1 MIGPDET
8 HDSSCPVSPQRP
20 SASSVP
26 PVQCPSMGVAQ
37 LGTQGWR
44 SAPMGFRTSTSYHSC
59 CRYTLLLLTFLAS
72 NFLLKTFLAAIQ
84 RLSKEKSC
92 CSLPRGLP
100 RPRWFFGVN
109 ILSTSSSFT
118 GNNFFCKSTSNTA
131 ATTFWWPSTILSLFA
146 QNCGDIGSSPT
157 STTGSIKYYF
167 CRI

>member
-1 MIGPDET
+1 MRHTTLAVQCP
-8 HDSSCPVSPQRP
+8 SSVPPPPVSPQ
-20 SASSVP
+20 
-26 PVQCPSMGVAQ
+26 QCPSMGVAQ

-44 SAPMGFRTSTSYHSC
+44 SAPIGFRTSTSYHSC

-109 ILSTSSSFT
+109 ILSTSFVQPSPRPLGTTSFAKVPQILQRQLF
-118 GNNFFCKSTSNTA
+118 GGHRLFYHCLLKIVGTSVVPRPLLLA
-131 ATTFWWPSTILSLFA
+131 V
-146 QNCGDIGSSPT
+146 
-157 STTGSIKYYF
+157 
-167 CRI
+167 